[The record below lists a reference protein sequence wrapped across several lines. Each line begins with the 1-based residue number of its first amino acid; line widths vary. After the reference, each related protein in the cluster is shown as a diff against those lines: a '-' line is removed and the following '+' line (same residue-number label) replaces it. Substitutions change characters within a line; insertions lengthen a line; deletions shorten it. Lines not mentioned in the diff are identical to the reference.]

1 MSITAARIQRFTARG
16 TPLLAEGATMELLG
30 RAPQLWLHLKVY
42 AEGGENSVHFHA
54 EEDHAFLVLSGRATF
69 VDADGETTDVEAF
82 DGMLVPRGAPYAFR
96 STGDENLVMVRVGA
110 GAGELDPTGG
120 TGGFPSRAARG
131 TLDGGPIASAGEGVP
146 IPGRFFAPG

>member
-1 MSITAARIQRFTARG
+1 MSITAARTQKFTARG
-16 TPLLAEGATMELLG
+16 APLLARGATMELLG

-54 EEDHAFLVLSGRATF
+54 EEDHAFIVLAGRATF
-69 VDADGETTDVEAF
+69 VDADGQTTDVEAF

-110 GAGELDPTGG
+110 GAGELDPAGG
-120 TGGFPSRAARG
+120 AGGFPSPAARG
-131 TLDGGPIASAGEGVP
+131 TLDGKPIASAGEGVP
-146 IPGRFFAPG
+146 IPGQFFAPR